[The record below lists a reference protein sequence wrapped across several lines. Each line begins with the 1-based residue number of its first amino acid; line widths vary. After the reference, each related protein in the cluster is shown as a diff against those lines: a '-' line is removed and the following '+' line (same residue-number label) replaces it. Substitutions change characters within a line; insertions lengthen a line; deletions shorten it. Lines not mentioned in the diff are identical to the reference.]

1 MWAASSS
8 SEVTSGGVRTCALE
22 DREIDLDLIQP
33 AGVDGKMHGHQVVV
47 GILQAPDGGT
57 PAVGATVVEH
67 PKDMAR
73 GAIRFLGHDLT
84 DEPAEWLDAGSQ
96 LQASE
101 EFGPVDVPGRDVG
114 QRAAPFVLMLDQHRV
129 PRVGGDRRV
138 APDAGL
144 DGCLLVRGDHEPIG
158 LEFLALELE
167 RSSTRAALSSK
178 SGARGKIQLRWVQG
192 LIASSSSQRQMV
204 MSEIEA
210 TSPRRITSAWM
221 LGTCRRE
228 KGSPR
233 RAGSSHAMA
242 LTATTSSG
250 GKNRA
255 AARAGALLET
265 G

>member
-114 QRAAPFVLMLDQHRV
+114 QRAAPFVLMLASIGCRELAATVAWHRM
-129 PRVGGDRRV
+129 R
-138 APDAGL
+138 
-144 DGCLLVRGDHEPIG
+144 
-158 LEFLALELE
+158 
-167 RSSTRAALSSK
+167 
-178 SGARGKIQLRWVQG
+178 
-192 LIASSSSQRQMV
+192 
-204 MSEIEA
+204 
-210 TSPRRITSAWM
+210 AWM
-221 LGTCRRE
+221 E
-228 KGSPR
+228 VF
-233 RAGSSHAMA
+233 SSAEI
-242 LTATTSSG
+242 TNSSG
-250 GKNRA
+250 WSSCPSNSRA
-255 AARAGALLET
+255 
-265 G
+265 